1 LNIFLLRRECV
12 KEARKEMFE
21 LENSELDALFG
32 KGNYERKEGKI
43 FVYKSTDIYSKGYH
57 KWLKQDDKV
66 LREGKKLCESGR
78 TGFINKFSLA
88 RAKIE
93 DKIF

>member
-1 LNIFLLRRECV
+1 M
-12 KEARKEMFE
+12 KEMGA
-21 LENSELDALFG
+21 LENSELDILFG
-32 KGNYERKEGKI
+32 KENYERKNGKI

-66 LREGKKLCESGR
+66 VREGNKICKSGR
-78 TGFINKFSLA
+78 TSFMNEISVM

>member
-1 LNIFLLRRECV
+1 M
-12 KEARKEMFE
+12 KKMSA
-21 LENSELDALFG
+21 LENSELDILFG
-32 KGNYERKEGKI
+32 KENYERKNGKI

-66 LREGKKLCESGR
+66 VREGNKICKSGR
-78 TGFINKFSLA
+78 TSFMNEISVM

>member
-1 LNIFLLRRECV
+1 M
-12 KEARKEMFE
+12 KEMGA
-21 LENSELDALFG
+21 LENSELDILFG
-32 KGNYERKEGKI
+32 KENYKRKNGKI

-66 LREGKKLCESGR
+66 VREGNKICKSGR
-78 TGFINKFSLA
+78 TSFMNEISVM

-93 DKIF
+93 NKIF

>member
-1 LNIFLLRRECV
+1 MKKV
-12 KEARKEMFE
+12 SA
-21 LENSELDALFG
+21 LENSELDILFG
-32 KGNYERKEGKI
+32 KENYERKNGKI

-66 LREGKKLCESGR
+66 VREGNKICKSGR
-78 TGFINKFSLA
+78 TSFINEISVM

>member
-1 LNIFLLRRECV
+1 M
-12 KEARKEMFE
+12 KEMNA
-21 LENSELDALFG
+21 LENSELDILFG
-32 KGNYERKEGKI
+32 KENYERKNGKI

-66 LREGKKLCESGR
+66 VREGNKICKSGR
-78 TGFINKFSLA
+78 TSFMNEISVM

>member
-1 LNIFLLRRECV
+1 V
-12 KEARKEMFE
+12 KKGWKEMFE

-32 KGNYERKEGKI
+32 KGNYGRKEGKI
-43 FVYKSTDIYSKGYH
+43 FVYTSTDIYSKGHH

-66 LREGKKLCESGR
+66 LREGKKLCKRGR

>member
-1 LNIFLLRRECV
+1 M
-12 KEARKEMFE
+12 KEMSA
-21 LENSELDALFG
+21 LENSELDILFG
-32 KGNYERKEGKI
+32 KENYERKNGKI

-66 LREGKKLCESGR
+66 VREGNKICKSGR
-78 TGFINKFSLA
+78 TSFMNEISVM

>member
-1 LNIFLLRRECV
+1 M
-12 KEARKEMFE
+12 KKMYE
-21 LENSELDALFG
+21 LENSELNVLFG
-32 KGNYERKEGKI
+32 KGNYERKKGKI

-66 LREGKKLCESGR
+66 VREGKKICKSGR
-78 TGFINKFSLA
+78 TGFINKISVV

>member
-1 LNIFLLRRECV
+1 M
-12 KEARKEMFE
+12 KEMSA
-21 LENSELDALFG
+21 LENSELDILFG
-32 KGNYERKEGKI
+32 KENYERKNGKI

-66 LREGKKLCESGR
+66 VREGNKICKSGR
-78 TGFINKFSLA
+78 TSFMNEISVM

-93 DKIF
+93 NKIF

>member
-1 LNIFLLRRECV
+1 MKKIN
-12 KEARKEMFE
+12 A
-21 LENSELDALFG
+21 LENSELDILFG
-32 KGNYERKEGKI
+32 KENYERKNGKI

-66 LREGKKLCESGR
+66 VREGNKICKSGR
-78 TGFINKFSLA
+78 TSFMNEISVM

-93 DKIF
+93 NKIF

>member
-1 LNIFLLRRECV
+1 M
-12 KEARKEMFE
+12 KEISA
-21 LENSELDALFG
+21 LENSELDILFG
-32 KGNYERKEGKI
+32 KENYERKNGKI

-57 KWLKQDDKV
+57 KWLKQNDKV
-66 LREGKKLCESGR
+66 VREGNKICESGR
-78 TGFINKFSLA
+78 TSFMNEISVM

>member
-1 LNIFLLRRECV
+1 M
-12 KEARKEMFE
+12 KEMSA
-21 LENSELDALFG
+21 LENSELDILFG
-32 KGNYERKEGKI
+32 KENYERKNGKI

-66 LREGKKLCESGR
+66 VREGNKICKSGR
-78 TGFINKFSLA
+78 TCFMNEISVM

-93 DKIF
+93 NKIF

>member
-1 LNIFLLRRECV
+1 M
-12 KEARKEMFE
+12 KEMGA
-21 LENSELDALFG
+21 LENSELNILFG
-32 KGNYERKEGKI
+32 KENYERKKGKI

-66 LREGKKLCESGR
+66 VREGNKICKSGR
-78 TGFINKFSLA
+78 TSFMNEISVM

-93 DKIF
+93 NKIF